1 MKFLITV
8 ALLVLV
14 YLGAKSLMTHWGQVN
29 TQQQQAQEER
39 ASGRA
44 VEPVAVAQPTVAG
57 GLPALPAHLED
68 TLAAAKRQ
76 GAEAVKIWLK
86 ANKGMVQDPRLAD
99 VELDYA
105 VLVAGKNFGEA
116 QEVIAAVKA
125 RITEDSPVYEKLK
138 KLEKAYQ

>member
-1 MKFLITV
+1 
-8 ALLVLV
+8 
-14 YLGAKSLMTHWGQVN
+14 
-29 TQQQQAQEER
+29 
-39 ASGRA
+39 
-44 VEPVAVAQPTVAG
+44 
-57 GLPALPAHLED
+57 LPAHLED
-68 TLAAAKRQ
+68 SLVAAKRQ

-86 ANKGMVQDPRLAD
+86 ANKGVVRDPRLAD

-125 RITEDSPVYEKLK
+125 RITKDSPVYEKLT

>member
-39 ASGRA
+39 GSG
-44 VEPVAVAQPTVAG
+44 VTTEPAAAAQPAAAG
-57 GLPALPAHLED
+57 GLPALPPHLED

-86 ANKGMVQDPRLAD
+86 ANKGAVQDPRLAD

-125 RITEDSPVYEKLK
+125 RITEESPVYEKLK